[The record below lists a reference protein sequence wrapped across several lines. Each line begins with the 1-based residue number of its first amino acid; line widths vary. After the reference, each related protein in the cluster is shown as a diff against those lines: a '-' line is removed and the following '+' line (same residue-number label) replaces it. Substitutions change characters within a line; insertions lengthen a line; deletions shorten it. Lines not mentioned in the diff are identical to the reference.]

1 MSCPPSLSKRLFDAA
16 AEPKRYVVIPGVG
29 HNDQGLLDG
38 RQMIG
43 DVLKFLEEHRYSAGD
58 EGSCRGPM

>member
-1 MSCPPSLSKRLFDAA
+1 VIAGDRDNVVPASLSRRLFDAA
-16 AEPKRYVVIPGVG
+16 AEPKQYVVIPGVG

-43 DVLKFLEEHRYSAGD
+43 GVLKFLEGTPVLNR
-58 EGSCRGPM
+58 

>member
-1 MSCPPSLSKRLFDAA
+1 MSCPQSLSKRLFDAA
-16 AEPKRYVVIPGVG
+16 AEPKQYVVIPGVG

-43 DVLKFLEEHRYSAGD
+43 DVLKFLEGTPVLGR
-58 EGSCRGPM
+58 